1 MPEILVLWV
10 RFTFC
15 GACLESLHLV
25 VNEMG
30 WCDLTPVCNEL
41 ESSVKRDES
50 QRGDGESANHRGP
63 VRAGHA
69 MYRDVVSLFDV
80 RSDLIKRCPECLMS
94 VGHD

>member
-1 MPEILVLWV
+1 MTRDAGIERQFPRTYCLPVGFKVLEDIEMPEVLVLWV

-41 ESSVKRDES
+41 ESSVKRN
-50 QRGDGESANHRGP
+50 DGE
-63 VRAGHA
+63 
-69 MYRDVVSLFDV
+69 
-80 RSDLIKRCPECLMS
+80 
-94 VGHD
+94 